1 MAVTGVNNYSNIYTN
16 AYTGNIQKNNAKET
30 TEKQVV
36 EQTEDVKTGTTRKTA
51 ADELSYLSKKFD
63 NYSFVSANY
72 SPGMKYGKST
82 TTNVAIFPQFLTK
95 MANDSDLEDEYIKEI
110 GNMKKLDEQFA
121 KQQADI
127 GWRVEQGW
135 AIDKDGN
142 ISSWA
147 IGHKDS
153 KVKSFLQNMSEKAE
167 EILQKQLEKAKD
179 TKEEKRSIM
188 QKKCI
193 ALREPCVCQMKSM
206 PSSDLKEYSVR
217 LTAMQILIQKLQ
229 NLASLLIVTELP
241 HSLQS

>member
-16 AYTGNIQKNNAKET
+16 AYTGNIRKNNAKET

-36 EQTEDVKTGTTRKTA
+36 EQTEDVKTWTTRKTA
-51 ADELSYLSKKFD
+51 ADELSYLSKND
-63 NYSFVSANY
+63 NYSFASANY

-82 TTNVAIFPQFLTK
+82 TTNVAISPQFLTK

-179 TKEEKRSIM
+179 TKEEKEVFSM
-188 QKKCI
+188 KKHKEVI
-193 ALREPCVCQMKSM
+193 KKTKV
-206 PSSDLKEYSVR
+206 DLKV
-217 LTAMQILIQKLQ
+217 
-229 NLASLLIVTELP
+229 
-241 HSLQS
+241 